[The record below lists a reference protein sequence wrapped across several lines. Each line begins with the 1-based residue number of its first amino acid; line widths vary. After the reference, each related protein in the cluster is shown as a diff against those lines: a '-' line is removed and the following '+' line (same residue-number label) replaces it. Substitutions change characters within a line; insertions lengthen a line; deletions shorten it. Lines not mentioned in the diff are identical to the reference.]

1 MKRKK
6 EILAN
11 IKKIESFYFP
21 KHRPT
26 LIHVT
31 KTRPIS
37 DIEAAY
43 DLGIR
48 DFGENRVDELK
59 EKSEY
64 FTQIGVSDIRWHF
77 IGNLQSN
84 KINRLFKIAGLFAI
98 HSIDSLKLLKS
109 LYERQENLST
119 DELLFFVQIN
129 TSQEDQKSGVSS
141 WDELA
146 SLANFYSGRND
157 SRLKWH
163 GLMTMSKLRTDDF
176 EADARF
182 CFSKLVS
189 YRDRLATDFDLN
201 SLKLSMGMS
210 NDFKMALEYDTD
222 FLRLGSLIYKSA

>member
-6 EILAN
+6 EILAR
-11 IKKIESFYFP
+11 IKEIESFYFP

-37 DIEAAY
+37 DIEVAY

-59 EKSEY
+59 EKSEH
-64 FTQIGVSDIRWHF
+64 FSNMGIQDIRWHF
-77 IGNLQSN
+77 IGKLQSN
-84 KINRLFKIAGLFAI
+84 KINRLLRTPGLYAI
-98 HSIDSLKLLKS
+98 HSIDSLKLLRN
-109 LYERQENLST
+109 LFERKDNLST
-119 DELLFFVQIN
+119 DELLFFVQVN
-129 TSQEDQKSGVSS
+129 TSEEEEKSGVSS

-146 SLANFYSGRND
+146 SLANFYSGQEA
-157 SRLKWH
+157 SRLVWH

-176 EADARF
+176 EADARS
-182 CFSKLVS
+182 CFSGLVS
-189 YRDRLATDFDLN
+189 FKDRLAKDFDLKD
-201 SLKLSMGMS
+201 LRLSMGMS

-222 FLRLGSLIYKSA
+222 YLRLGSLIYS

>member
-1 MKRKK
+1 MIRKK
-6 EILAN
+6 ELLAK

-64 FTQIGVSDIRWHF
+64 FTQKGVSDIRWHF
-77 IGNLQSN
+77 IGKLQSN
-84 KINRLFKIAGLFAI
+84 KMNRLLKINNLFAI

-109 LYERQENLST
+109 LYERQENLLV
-119 DELLFFVQIN
+119 DKLLFFVQVN
-129 TSQEDQKSGVSS
+129 TSQEDEKSGVSN

-146 SLANFYSGRND
+146 SLANFYSGRDD
-157 SRLKWH
+157 SRLEWH

-182 CFSKLVS
+182 CFSELVS
-189 YRDRLATDFDLN
+189 YKDRLATDFDILD
-201 SLKLSMGMS
+201 LKLSMGMS

-222 FLRLGSLIYKSA
+222 YLRLGSLIYK